1 MKREKSMTRVFVLM
15 LMLAS
20 STRALAQPERID
32 GGTSATLDAQ
42 REKRAVQIFLKE
54 VAGPITRSAEA
65 MPAVKYA
72 FAPIDGEFKGV
83 RTFGQMVKHL
93 AATNHI
99 LAAAALGEDP
109 PADAGDE
116 MGPEAARTKPEIVE
130 YLNGSFAHLA
140 KAMDAVGGQDAA
152 VSPLPSRPCKAPP
165 QLVSHSGGT

>member
-1 MKREKSMTRVFVLM
+1 
-15 LMLAS
+15 
-20 STRALAQPERID
+20 
-32 GGTSATLDAQ
+32 
-42 REKRAVQIFLKE
+42 
-54 VAGPITRSAEA
+54 

-83 RTFGQMVKHL
+83 RIFGQMVKHL

-152 VSPLPSRPCKAPP
+152 VKSSPISPLQGAAATRLALRRDLSQILFTFYLRKLGFSMSPNGLPKGSRAMTFLIPPPTSWISAVFVAPIA
-165 QLVSHSGGT
+165 SS